1 MAIDTRDFTKL
12 ILSYDVDP
20 RQMQEYYQFIMGNYL
35 PMMQKRGIEMTEV
48 WTVAYGEAPNRQI
61 GFVSRDRDTMMELLD
76 SEAWVTL
83 NEELETFVTDFDY
96 KVVPYREG
104 FQF

>member
-1 MAIDTRDFTKL
+1 MTIDTREFHKL

-20 RQMQEYYQFIMGNYL
+20 RQLQEYYQFVMGSYL
-35 PMMQKRGIEMTEV
+35 PMMQKRGIEMTEA
-48 WTVAYGEAPNRQI
+48 WTMAYGEGPNRQI
-61 GFVSRDRDTMMELLD
+61 GFVARDRDTMLDLLE
-76 SEAWVTL
+76 SETWASL
-83 NEELETFVTDFDY
+83 NEQLNAFVSDFDY